1 MTPCFIRLKRLAHP
15 FCSGLL
21 LRGLLLCVL
30 WAAGGVPIQARAQP
44 TCLAA
49 RPTTTIYENP
59 SKQIIQ
65 IVGGRGF
72 TTLNFKYP
80 MVSDYVVF
88 SGYVTFAVE
97 LFRSCAA
104 GSNLTFQSNLTDGTI
119 TNNPGL
125 SLVAGQASVD
135 TACQASFAPI
145 IGWTSV
151 SIPLPI
157 TGGGCTMT
165 FPFTIKTNA
174 SVAPLTTATKNGQ
187 TSTSPNISY
196 SVVNT
201 NGGVNAAAV
210 IFAFSPNSC
219 VLTSTAPNVDLGQV
233 PLGSARNPGSVG
245 WTTFSLNFSNCG
257 APETAYTIQSTF
269 SYTAYDAS
277 NPTLIANN
285 GGTASNVGVEMAL
298 NDGVTT
304 LASGTAYTLAT
315 TTSGV
320 SSYTVPLKARI
331 RAAAGQTPTAGTVK
345 ATATFT
351 VAYP

>member
-30 WAAGGVPIQARAQP
+30 WAAGGVPIQARAQS
-44 TCLAA
+44 TCLLA

-65 IVGGRGF
+65 IVGGRGI

-88 SGYVTFAVE
+88 SGYVTFTVSI
-97 LFRSCAA
+97 RPCAE
-104 GSNLTFQSNLTDGTI
+104 SNLTFQSNLTDGTI

-125 SLVAGQASVD
+125 SLVAGQASVN
-135 TACQASFAPI
+135 TACQAAYAPI
-145 IGWTSV
+145 IGLTSV
-151 SIPLPI
+151 TIPNPYN
-157 TGGGCTMT
+157 GGGCTLT

-174 SVAPLTTATKNGQ
+174 SVAPLTTATKYGQ
-187 TSTSPNISY
+187 TSTSPNIAY

-201 NGGVNAAAV
+201 NGGYNAAPF

-233 PLGSARNPGSVG
+233 PLGSARSPGSVG

-257 APETAYTIQSTF
+257 APEAAYTIQSTF